1 MTRRAATNPPAVEAL
16 RNWRESQRFQR
27 RFNEERDKLIEA
39 NKVAE
44 RKRRATNRRVEK
56 TRSEKYASDLI
67 ITISDITQRVENER
81 LHYEN
86 RLSGAISKSLFTLRS
101 ISIYGCMIIYITAIV
116 LTHSYFIYN
125 PLPDEKAV
133 IVGVSLILGY
143 ITGGF
148 WFFSLVTDSLSNWEN
163 ASSARTRLVRLTR
176 INERLSNGNYE
187 VIENNNR
194 WSKIP
199 YDLDFGS
206 DLGTL

>member
-16 RNWRESQRFQR
+16 RDWRDRQRFQR

-56 TRSEKYASDLI
+56 TRTEKYASDLK
-67 ITISDITQRVENER
+67 ITISDITQRVENQR
-81 LHYEN
+81 LLYEK
-86 RLSGAISKSLFTLRS
+86 RLSEAISKSLFTLRS

-125 PLPDEKAV
+125 SLPDEKAV

-187 VIENNNR
+187 VIESKNR
-194 WSKIP
+194 WSEIP